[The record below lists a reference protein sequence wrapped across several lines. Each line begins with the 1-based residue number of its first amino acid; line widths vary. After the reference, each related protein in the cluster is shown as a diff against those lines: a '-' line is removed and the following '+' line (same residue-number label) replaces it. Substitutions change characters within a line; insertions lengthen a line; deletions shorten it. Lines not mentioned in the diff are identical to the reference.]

1 MVNIREKNKTGG
13 WRGVGGGGCVC
24 VSGGRLG
31 REVML

>member
-13 WRGVGGGGCVC
+13 WRRGGGGCVC